1 MSESCVTDYGAWLRM
16 LATRGGKGVVDNID
30 ARSLGR
36 VADTLARYTAII
48 RELREEHAWTRE
60 TIAQAAAEA
69 WANMPKES
77 PDLWLAV
84 ADAIVFA
91 LEHTHEPDLR

>member
-1 MSESCVTDYGAWLRM
+1 MTESCVTDYEAWLRM
-16 LATRGGKGVVDNID
+16 LATRGAKGVVNNID

-36 VADTLARYTAII
+36 VADTLARYASII

-60 TIAQAAAEA
+60 TIAQSAAEA
-69 WANMPKES
+69 WANYEHET

-84 ADAIVFA
+84 ADAIIFA
-91 LEHTHEPDLR
+91 LEHPK